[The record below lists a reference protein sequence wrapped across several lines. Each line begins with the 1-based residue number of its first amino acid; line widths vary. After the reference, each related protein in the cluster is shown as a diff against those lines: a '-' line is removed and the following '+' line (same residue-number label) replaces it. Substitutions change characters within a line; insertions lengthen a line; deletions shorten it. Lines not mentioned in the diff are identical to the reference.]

1 MRLTYEQNCWLKSL
15 PKELADHYRQ
25 LLEEDGNYSL
35 VSRDNGKTFFLC
47 VAPQN
52 SSPDE
57 EE

>member
-1 MRLTYEQNCWLKSL
+1 MRYTYEQNVWLKSL
-15 PKELADHYRQ
+15 PKELADHYRR
-25 LLEEDGNYSL
+25 LLEEDKGYCL

-52 SSPDE
+52 SSQDE

>member
-1 MRLTYEQNCWLKSL
+1 MRYTYEQNRWLKSL
-15 PKELADHYRQ
+15 PQELADHYRR
-25 LLEEDGNYSL
+25 LLEEDGSYSL

-47 VAPQN
+47 VSPQN